1 MGICGIYARTSIETD
16 GTSIEQQKEL
26 GVKFCA
32 GQDFRYQVYEDIG
45 KSGYKVDDDNDPFK
59 NRPGIAKLIDDIENG
74 LVDKVWVW
82 EHSRLSR
89 NELASYVLRKIFVKN
104 KTVVYENG
112 KQFNMDDP
120 LSIMIDGIMT
130 HVSRYERN
138 KITGRTTRGI
148 RDRINTGRRSYVSVY
163 GYRQVGKTDRFMVW
177 EPVQSEIENIK
188 YAFQSFLRGNSIN
201 SIVKDL
207 HDDMPEVKLKAM
219 HKNYR
224 NVLFRFDYTGFSLT
238 TEGSELYRK
247 YKKSEIETPDF
258 LREQENGKPKYYLKS
273 INYPIQ
279 TVSVED
285 WITVVGKLRE
295 NKELY
300 KTRKR
305 YADSDIFSGII
316 NCPYCGLNY
325 YSFNKDEYRY
335 YTHIPSKKCLQR
347 PKSVR
352 REKMNDLIEVFYF
365 YFYLVYDDTKKLLKE
380 SQAITNLN
388 LAKIRDGI
396 SDIERENKKIGKQI
410 SNFQSLYEESTDK
423 DLLKLTLAKENELKL
438 KLEGNNAS
446 IANLKSELDRL
457 KSEYDRDKME
467 LTYYSVKE
475 KVIDFIER
483 LSVENKR
490 VELIKIIKNCQLFGN
505 YLLIYTGKLL
515 FVFNVKEDYVL
526 PSEIYREFKDD
537 VNFKDNFLNS
547 GTPGKE
553 KDGYLSDTKKLS
565 DIPKELL
572 ERLQQN
578 EARMRA
584 LDAENKL
591 LYWHIVRRMGELKIR
606 EHDLTK
612 PENKVVMGNQ
622 FSQLGI
628 KYDLTGISKVIV
640 FTEDV

>member
-410 SNFQSLYEESTDK
+410 SNFQSLYEDESTDK
-423 DLLKLTLAKENELKL
+423 DLLKLTLTKENELKL
-438 KLEGNNAS
+438 KLEGNNQAV
-446 IANLKSELDRL
+446 AKLKSELDRL
-457 KSEYDRDKME
+457 RNEYDRDKME
-467 LTYYSVKE
+467 LTYYNVKE
-475 KVIDFIER
+475 KVIDFVEK
-483 LSVENKR
+483 LSVESKR
-490 VELIKIIKNCQLFGN
+490 AELIKIIKRCQLFADR
-505 YLLIYTGKLL
+505 LLIYSGKVL
-515 FVFNVKEDYVL
+515 FVFDIKRDYGL
-526 PSEIYREFKDD
+526 PEEVYEAFKNDTD
-537 VNFKDNFLNS
+537 FKRNFLNS
-547 GTPGKE
+547 GTPGT
-553 KDGYLSDTKKLS
+553 YQS
-565 DIPKELL
+565 DIQEPSDMPKELL
-572 ERLQQN
+572 ERFRRN
-578 EARMRA
+578 EARMRE
-584 LDAENKL
+584 LDAEDKL
-591 LYWHIVRRMGELKIR
+591 IDWHIVRFMGELKIR
-606 EHDLTK
+606 EYLLDK
-612 PENKVVMGNQ
+612 PESRTALERTLEKA
-622 FSQLGI
+622 GI
-628 KYDLTGISKVIV
+628 DYSLKDISKVV
-640 FTEDV
+640 SFTDDI